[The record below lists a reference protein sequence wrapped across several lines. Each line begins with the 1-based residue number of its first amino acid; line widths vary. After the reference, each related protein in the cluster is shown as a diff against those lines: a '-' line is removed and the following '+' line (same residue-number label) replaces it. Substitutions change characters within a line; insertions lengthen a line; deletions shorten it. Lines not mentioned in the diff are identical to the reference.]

1 MTVLESNAS
10 SDSRAV
16 EFDTLPPTTTMS
28 TKVKRTYGSR
38 VRPPLP
44 SSPPSSL
51 SSSSPPQPINRK
63 RPFEEAFNTTNLP
76 PPIKRS
82 KSNTKSQSKLKSTQ
96 KSLTQLHFALDTSV
110 LRTCPLCDL
119 SYTKGA
125 PADEHLHKSHCTRV
139 LKGMEWG
146 REEEREKVKAGVE
159 EVGSGIRL
167 KDGRRGR
174 IVCFRADVG
183 GRIGS
188 KVYIFFFPCGC
199 VLMKSRRT

>member
-1 MTVLESNAS
+1 
-10 SDSRAV
+10 
-16 EFDTLPPTTTMS
+16 MS

-38 VRPPLP
+38 VRAPLP
-44 SSPPSSL
+44 SSPPSTL
-51 SSSSPPQPINRK
+51 SSSSPPQPIKRK
-63 RPFEEAFNTTNLP
+63 RPFEEAFSTTNLP

-96 KSLTQLHFALDTSV
+96 KPLTQLHFALDTSI

-125 PADEHLHKSHCTRV
+125 PADEDLHKSHCARV

-146 REEEREKVKAGVE
+146 REEEKERGKAGVE
-159 EVGSGIRL
+159 EVENGVRL

-174 IVCFRADVG
+174 IICFRADVG

-188 KVYIFFFPCGC
+188 KVITHSLPFLVVMY
-199 VLMKSRRT
+199 